1 MPEQVEDT
9 ENFNATK
16 DCSNSPPELPGLTQT
31 DLALGQL
38 AFLLAFANALGKRR
52 RRRLVAML
60 DLIAKDWR
68 RDVDCA
74 ALRQA
79 AERIVGPAAQMI
91 APPPERSD
99 RPDA

>member
-16 DCSNSPPELPGLTQT
+16 DCNSPTAEPPGLTQT

-52 RRRLVAML
+52 RRRLVSKL
-60 DLIAKDWR
+60 NQISEDWSR
-68 RDVDCA
+68 PGRPPGYA
-74 ALRQA
+74 HA
-79 AERIVGPAAQMI
+79 AEHLVRPATRMISPAA
-91 APPPERSD
+91 PKT
-99 RPDA
+99 